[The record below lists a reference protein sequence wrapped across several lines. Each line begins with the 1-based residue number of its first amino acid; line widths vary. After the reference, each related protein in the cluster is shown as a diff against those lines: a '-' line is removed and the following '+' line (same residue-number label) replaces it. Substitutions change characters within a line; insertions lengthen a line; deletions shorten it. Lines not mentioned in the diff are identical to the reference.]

1 MARKSGPTISQEELY
16 PLADE
21 PGREEAHDARLLDL
35 DVEQEPPFLR
45 VQKRVSVR
53 RGSLPKKTVTRLT
66 WAAVALG
73 IVFVC
78 GITVAALYHY
88 GERSWRFR
96 VESSDDIDISGLQ
109 NVTRAQV
116 MEVMGGDIGRNIFF
130 VPLAQ
135 RKAQLE
141 QIPWVESA
149 SVMRFIPNRLKVEIH
164 ERTPVAFARVGSR
177 ILLTDAV
184 GTLMELPG
192 RKKYSFPVIVGM
204 NSGEP
209 PSTRAAR
216 MKIYNDVVSQL
227 DSGGARYSQE
237 LSEIDLSDPDDVK
250 VTGQQSRRRSA
261 GPSRIFQLPG
271 ALQDLRHPRA
281 GVAAAVRQTG
291 IGGLALRPADHRQ
304 SGFAGSDEAAAAFRR
319 SSQKGH
325 GGGGEAG
332 GADHAH
338 QLPSPRPSPA
348 LTAKPVAHPW
358 RSRLHQGPRG
368 QRKDRQRRTSQRHAS
383 AQRETWSKARAK
395 AKHAAA
401 RKNRAAKAKTAPK
414 SVAAVKASGET
425 EPGNCQGRNTIGMA
439 NQHEHLLTAIDVG
452 SAKTCALVA
461 EITDNGLRYRGH
473 GVAESRGS
481 RKGVIVDLDKAV
493 SSIQKA
499 VEQAED
505 VAGAP
510 IEHALLG
517 MAGAH
522 ARGFNSH
529 GGLSFGARAR
539 EIGREELRGGGGQGS
554 RHSSSR
560 RSRNSAPAAAGVHSR
575 RSDRGE

>member
-1 MARKSGPTISQEELY
+1 MARKSGPTISQEDLY

-21 PGREEAHDARLLDL
+21 PGREDARLLDL

-78 GITVAALYHY
+78 GIGVAALYHY

-177 ILLTDAV
+177 ILLTDAG

-209 PSTRAAR
+209 PSTRSAR

-227 DSGGARYSQE
+227 DAGGARYSQE

-250 VTGQQSRRRSA
+250 VTANNHAGEVLVHLGSSHYLERYKIYVTHVQEWQQQFDKLESV
-261 GPSRIFQLPG
+261 
-271 ALQDLRHPRA
+271 DLRYDRQIIVNPDLQGPMKQPPLSAEAARKAMAA
-281 GVAAAVRQTG
+281 GVKPAALITR
-291 IGGLALRPADHRQ
+291 I
-304 SGFAGSDEAAAAFRR
+304 
-319 SSQKGH
+319 SS
-325 GGGGEAG
+325 
-332 GADHAH
+332 
-338 QLPSPRPSPA
+338 SPRPSPA
-348 LTAKPVAHPW
+348 LTAKPVATSAAKPAP
-358 RSRLHQGPRG
+358 SRPA
-368 QRKDRQRRTSQRHAS
+368 AS
-383 AQRETWSKARAK
+383 AKTANTVHRKARVRPARTWSKARAK
-395 AKHAAA
+395 AKHAAT
-401 RKNRAAKAKTAPK
+401 AAKIRAPK
-414 SVAAVKASGET
+414 
-425 EPGNCQGRNTIGMA
+425 PGPRQSPWPR
-439 NQHEHLLTAIDVG
+439 
-452 SAKTCALVA
+452 
-461 EITDNGLRYRGH
+461 
-473 GVAESRGS
+473 
-481 RKGVIVDLDKAV
+481 
-493 SSIQKA
+493 
-499 VEQAED
+499 
-505 VAGAP
+505 
-510 IEHALLG
+510 
-517 MAGAH
+517 
-522 ARGFNSH
+522 
-529 GGLSFGARAR
+529 
-539 EIGREELRGGGGQGS
+539 
-554 RHSSSR
+554 
-560 RSRNSAPAAAGVHSR
+560 
-575 RSDRGE
+575 